1 LFIGILI
8 LRRVSAYIRFRLLP
22 PSMNTFFEVN
32 PPIYAS
38 RTKAWCPG
46 RGIFG
51 G

>member
-1 LFIGILI
+1 
-8 LRRVSAYIRFRLLP
+8 VSAYMRFRLLP
-22 PSMNTFFEVN
+22 PSMNTFLEVK
-32 PPIYAS
+32 PPICAS